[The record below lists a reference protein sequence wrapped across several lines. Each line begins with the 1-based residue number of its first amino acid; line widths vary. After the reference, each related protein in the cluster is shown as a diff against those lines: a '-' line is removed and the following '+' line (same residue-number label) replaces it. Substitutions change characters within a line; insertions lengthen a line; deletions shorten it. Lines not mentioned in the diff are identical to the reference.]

1 MAAHPDP
8 ARTEA
13 FIAHLLERYH
23 EVHRA
28 ELPGLVRQA
37 QALQAHGL
45 DPALA
50 AALQGLAQALEQ
62 HMFKE
67 EMRMFPMMEQGG
79 NTLLHHLV
87 ADMEAE
93 HRQHDALLDRL
104 RTQLAAAQVG
114 SQPGARVAL
123 QQWQRGVAKLLA
135 DLAEHVRLEEKLL
148 FPRFVPAPRPARPT
162 AGPGQAR

>member
-1 MAAHPDP
+1 MAAPPDP

-13 FIAHLLERYH
+13 FIDHLLARYH

-28 ELPGLVRQA
+28 ELPALVRQA

-50 AALQGLAQALEQ
+50 DTLQALAQALEQ

-67 EMRMFPMMEQGG
+67 EMRLFPMMLQGG

-93 HRQHDALLDRL
+93 HRQHDELLAQL
-104 RTQLAAAQVG
+104 RSQLAAVRVD

-135 DLAEHVRLEEKLL
+135 DLAEHVRLEEALL
-148 FPRFVPAPRPARPT
+148 FPRFVPPPRTGAAGDLPDRPA
-162 AGPGQAR
+162 